1 MYENDSKVNNL
12 MTLTVTFMLKK
23 AFSNFADVGGIV
35 FHKHI
40 LFNME
45 IYLK

>member
-23 AFSNFADVGGIV
+23 AFTNFVQGSKLT
-35 FHKHI
+35 F
-40 LFNME
+40 
-45 IYLK
+45 